1 MAAAGKVESC
11 VEAPR
16 MSHTFPTYTRAEVV
30 ADSVVHAVGIAFGVA
45 GIAALL
51 ALSFTRLDPAAA
63 TAVLIY
69 GAGML
74 AVFCFSAAY
83 NLSRGPRRW
92 LLRRCDQAA
101 IYVKIAATYT
111 PFAAIKLGGAVGIG
125 LLVTVWGI
133 AAIGAAAKLIA
144 PAYLA
149 RTSYLLYLAQGWAC
163 VFTLPSLM
171 EALSGSALMLLLIG
185 GVLYTVGVV
194 FHLWEKLPY
203 NNAIW
208 HGFVL
213 TASACHFAAVIDAVA
228 LGS

>member
-1 MAAAGKVESC
+1 MNPAI
-11 VEAPR
+11 
-16 MSHTFPTYTRAEVV
+16 FPTYTRNEVI
-30 ADSVVHAVGIAFGVA
+30 ADGVVHVA
-45 GIAALL
+45 GIALGLIAISVLIAL
-51 ALSFTRLDPAAA
+51 AVTQLDPAAGL
-63 TAVLIY
+63 AVVIY

-83 NLSRGPRRW
+83 NLNRGPRRW
-92 LLRRCDQAA
+92 LLRRLDHAA

-111 PFAAIKLGGAVGIG
+111 PFAAIKLAGGPGMW
-125 LLVTVWGI
+125 LLAAVWGI
-133 AAIGAAAKLIA
+133 AVVGASAKLIA
-144 PAYLA
+144 PAMFV
-149 RTSYLLYLAQGWAC
+149 RTSYALYLAQGWAC

-171 EALSGSALMLLLIG
+171 EALSTTALVLLVTG

-213 TASACHFAAVIDAVA
+213 VASACHFAAVLDIVA
-228 LGS
+228 T